1 MKCEN
6 VTSELLQPI
15 VAAGRPVH
23 LLALGQTV
31 FWDEP
36 TKAGIL
42 ARLKDSTPGATVTVG
57 IHDTDYFAKS
67 PRHPKIDIAQPYAIL
82 GHDDWLTRGLWSA
95 AGELHRL
102 FGSEDPPTLAELA
115 GKGGASIH
123 SIRSTADDPDATLS
137 SLTAADGWSGIVQTG
152 WKKVTVRDVH
162 LSDILPYLTQQ
173 LEATIQESEACV
185 DGSSTDIRSRLIG
198 WVETFAAANPAAK
211 LADLYADVL
220 PRLHAAV
227 NGRHV
232 IDQVTRT
239 SELLAFTPKTA
250 TLPRFALLDLFLQPE
265 TFRQAAASYD
275 AALEGAD
282 MYPLS
287 QFGDGAT
294 PFDVCVPGK
303 GRGTLFVHA
312 DRIEVDFDVR
322 ETIYGSVCNAHQ
334 LAELLEAAGYED
346 VCIVGKA
353 VALLPMLGA
362 EFTVA
367 FHEGASGYSHLSAK
381 LVANMRAA
389 SLPLPVQYPIIRI
402 GLDAWSALR
411 AAPPVAFNLPAPLAQ
426 ALGRPVIDSDD
437 IALCWNKAISWET
450 SRLNELKAIRS
461 PRALANHLA
470 GTEGQPWCTHYKRLI
485 ELDDA
490 LASHANLLQPER
502 DAIAALRSEIHTLR
516 QQRTLLEAEK
526 GADFRARGGQI
537 DASAVS
543 IRKTTF
549 DAPLAVLDVNIQHLR
564 LVRRAARIAL
574 RLRENAPEICDLRSE
589 RDAII
594 GKFET
599 RRGELAANAL
609 RVIHGL
615 PHAGTRPS
623 SWWFPLVDP
632 SGAWYQKMVSDA
644 TLRLEALEP

>member
-6 VTSELLQPI
+6 VTSDLLQPI

-42 ARLKDSTPGATVTVG
+42 ARLKDSAPGSSVTVG

-67 PRHPKIDIAQPYAIL
+67 PRHPKIDSAQPYAIL

-115 GKGGASIH
+115 ERGGTSIH
-123 SIRSTADDPDATLS
+123 AIRNTSDDPDATLS
-137 SLTAADGWSGIVQTG
+137 RLTAADGWTGIVQTG

-173 LEATIQESEACV
+173 LKATIQESEACV
-185 DGSSTDIRSRLIG
+185 DGSSNDIRSQLIG
-198 WVETFAAANPAAK
+198 WVEAYAAANPTAK

-232 IDQVTRT
+232 IDTVTRT
-239 SELLAFTPKTA
+239 SQLLAFTPETA
-250 TLPRFALLDLFLQPE
+250 TMSRFALLDIFLQPA
-265 TFRQAAASYD
+265 TFRQASAAYD
-275 AALEGAD
+275 AALDGAD

-312 DRIEVDFDVR
+312 DRIELDFDIR
-322 ETIYGSVCNAHQ
+322 ETIYGSVCNAVQ
-334 LAELLEAAGYED
+334 LAELLDAAGYED

-362 EFTVA
+362 EYTIA
-367 FHEGASGYSHLSAK
+367 FHEGASGYSHLSAR

-389 SLPLPVQYPIIRI
+389 GLPLPVQFPIIRI

-426 ALGRPVIDSDD
+426 ALGRPSIDSDD

-450 SRLNELKAIRS
+450 SRLAELKAIRS

-470 GTEGQPWCTHYKRLI
+470 GSEGQPWCTHYRRLI

-490 LASHANLLQPER
+490 LVAHANALQPER
-502 DAIAALRSEIHTLR
+502 DAIAALRREIHTLR
-516 QQRTLLEAEK
+516 QQRILIEVEK
-526 GADFRARGGQI
+526 GADFRARGGHI
-537 DASAVS
+537 NADAASYRAS
-543 IRKTTF
+543 TF
-549 DAPLAVLDVNIQHLR
+549 DVPIATLDATIQKRRLA
-564 LVRRAARIAL
+564 RRAARIAL
-574 RLRENAPEICDLRSE
+574 RHRENTPEICDLRSE

-594 GKFET
+594 GLFET
-599 RRGELAANAL
+599 RRGELTANAL
-609 RVIHGL
+609 RIIHGL
-615 PHAGTRPS
+615 PHAGGRPS

>member
-42 ARLKDSTPGATVTVG
+42 ARLKDSTPGASVTVG

-67 PRHPKIDIAQPYAIL
+67 PRHPKIDASEPYAIL
-82 GHDDWLTRGLWSA
+82 GHDDWMTRGLWSA
-95 AGELHRL
+95 AGELHRI

-123 SIRSTADDPDATLS
+123 AIRSTADDPDATLS

-152 WKKVTVRDVH
+152 WKKFTVRDVH
-162 LSDILPYLTQQ
+162 LSAILPYLLQQ
-173 LEATIQESEACV
+173 LTSTLEASEACLL
-185 DGSSTDIRSRLIG
+185 DATTDIRHELLD
-198 WVETFAAANPAAK
+198 WVSAFAGANPDAK
-211 LADLYADVL
+211 LADLYADIL
-220 PRLHAAV
+220 PKLHARV
-227 NGRHV
+227 NGHHV
-232 IDQVTRT
+232 IDHVTRT
-239 SELLAFTPKTA
+239 SELLAFTPETA

-265 TFRQAAASYD
+265 TFRQAASAYD
-275 AALEGAD
+275 AALDGAD

-303 GRGTLFVHA
+303 GRGTLFVFA
-312 DRIEVDFDVR
+312 DRIELDFDVR
-322 ETIYGSVCNAHQ
+322 ETIYGSVCNTFQ
-334 LAELLEAAGYED
+334 LAELLDAAGYED

-367 FHEGASGYSHLSAK
+367 FHEGASGYSHLSSK
-381 LVANMRAA
+381 LVANMRSAG
-389 SLPLPVQYPIIRI
+389 LPLPVQFPIIRI

-411 AAPPVAFNLPAPLAQ
+411 AAPPVEFNLPAPLAQ
-426 ALGRPVIDSDD
+426 ALGRPLIDSDD
-437 IALCWNKAISWET
+437 LAMCWTKAISWET
-450 SRLNELKAIRS
+450 SRLTELHSIRS

-470 GTEGQPWCTHYKRLI
+470 GSEGQPWCTSYKRLTEI
-485 ELDDA
+485 DDA
-490 LASHANLLQPER
+490 LTSHAAALQPER
-502 DAIAALRSEIHTLR
+502 DSIQAMRSELHTLR
-516 QQRTLLEAEK
+516 QQRTLLEIEK
-526 GADFRARGGQI
+526 GADFRLRGGLLDTSAQAER
-537 DASAVS
+537 AS
-543 IRKTTF
+543 TF
-549 DAPLAVLDVNIQHLR
+549 DTPLATLDANIQKLR
-564 LVRRAARIAL
+564 LVRRAARLAL
-574 RLRENAPEICDLRSE
+574 RSAENTADVMALRAE
-589 RDAII
+589 REHLI
-594 GKFET
+594 GVFET

-632 SGAWYQKMVSDA
+632 SGAWYRKMVSDA